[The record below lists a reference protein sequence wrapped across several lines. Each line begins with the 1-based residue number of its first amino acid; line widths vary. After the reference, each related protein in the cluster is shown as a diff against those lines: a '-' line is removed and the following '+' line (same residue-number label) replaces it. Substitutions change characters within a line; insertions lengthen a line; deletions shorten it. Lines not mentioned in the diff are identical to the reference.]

1 MAKKSILEDKP
12 AVLLNRFY
20 KALLGEKIPVE
31 KLILFGSYAKG
42 NPKPWSDLDVCVVSE
57 AFGKDYYDEL
67 VFLKKLASD
76 IEPLIEPYPMKP
88 KDLEDKWDPLAHEVR
103 QYGKVWPR
111 P

>member
-42 NPKPWSDLDVCVVSE
+42 NPKPWSDLDV
-57 AFGKDYYDEL
+57 
-67 VFLKKLASD
+67 
-76 IEPLIEPYPMKP
+76 
-88 KDLEDKWDPLAHEVR
+88 
-103 QYGKVWPR
+103 
-111 P
+111 